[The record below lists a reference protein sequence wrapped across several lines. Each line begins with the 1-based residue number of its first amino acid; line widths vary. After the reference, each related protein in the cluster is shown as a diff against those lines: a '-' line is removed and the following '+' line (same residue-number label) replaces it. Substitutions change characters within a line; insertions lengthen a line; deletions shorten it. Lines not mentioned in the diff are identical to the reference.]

1 MGCKPSKAPPTKD
14 PMLTHTVVQ
23 KAEGPSGTVEVARG
37 GTVFSAAFAPDGTR
51 FIVGGEDQNVAI
63 CDTTSGEVLVELVD
77 YFGNVHAVA
86 FSPDGARVIVSS
98 ETTETAVI
106 CDATSGESLVKMKN
120 GDRTA
125 AFSPD
130 GARVIIGGNGSNAR
144 ICDAKGGKV
153 LVELGHECCNNT
165 AVFSPDGGRVMIG
178 THKRAVICDATSGKV
193 LVQLECRD
201 ANGYGCSV
209 LAAAFSS
216 DGARVIWG
224 GMNYKAV
231 ICDAMT
237 GDVLTEIERNVM
249 IRAVGFSPDGTRV
262 IIGTG
267 GARDDNPRLPKKLP
281 LHEEVAIC
289 DARSGNVL
297 REMEGFWNVNAAAF
311 SPDGARVIVVDD
323 NGKLMICGDPTA
335 AAASNIE
342 LN

>member
-1 MGCKPSKAPPTKD
+1 M
-14 PMLTHTVVQ
+14 
-23 KAEGPSGTVEVARG
+23 ARG

-209 LAAAFSS
+209 LAAAFSR

>member
-1 MGCKPSKAPPTKD
+1 M
-14 PMLTHTVVQ
+14 
-23 KAEGPSGTVEVARG
+23 EVARG

-209 LAAAFSS
+209 LAAAFSR

-237 GDVLTEIERNVM
+237 GDVLTEIERNVV

-323 NGKLMICGDPTA
+323 NGKLVICGDPTA

>member
-1 MGCKPSKAPPTKD
+1 M
-14 PMLTHTVVQ
+14 
-23 KAEGPSGTVEVARG
+23 ARG

-51 FIVGGEDQNVAI
+51 FIVGGKDQNVAI

-106 CDATSGESLVKMKN
+106 CDATSGESLVKMKH

>member
-1 MGCKPSKAPPTKD
+1 M
-14 PMLTHTVVQ
+14 
-23 KAEGPSGTVEVARG
+23 ARG

-237 GDVLTEIERNVM
+237 GDVLTEIERNVV